1 MSQEKN
7 IHENLTRIT
16 KNIGGF
22 DWDVIGDIDTPI
34 GNYEDIWSIY
44 ISLEKIHE
52 VMDSVYETLYFM
64 AFHLRINTNINV
76 APIFVLNTCINNTI
90 GAIRYYDK
98 PKRLIAEILMAKD
111 MESIFKAFNSSGF
124 NLMQILKILKVTL
137 FKNYY
142 FYMPSNKLEEEVE
155 CAFILFI
162 LVKYKIIKNITA
174 IKNDN

>member
-1 MSQEKN
+1 MSLEKH
-7 IHENLTRIT
+7 IHENLSRIT

-22 DWDVIGDIDTPI
+22 DWDVIGDIDPPI

-44 ISLEKIHE
+44 VSLEKIHE
-52 VMDSVYETLYFM
+52 VMGNVYETLYFM

-76 APIFVLNTCINNTI
+76 APIVRLNTCIDNII

-124 NLMQILKILKVTL
+124 NLMQILKILKISL
-137 FKNYY
+137 FKHYY
-142 FYMPSNKLEEEVE
+142 FKMPSNKLEEEIE

-162 LVKYKIIKNITA
+162 LVKYKIITNIT
-174 IKNDN
+174 IVKNDN